1 MQRKTDDQVPPLYAL
16 QLVKE
21 EVFNEKVGMTFNYKQ
36 LTA

>member
-16 QLVKE
+16 QL